1 MVEAAYFPWIG
12 ALHSLLDN
20 LVDTTED
27 RATGQHS
34 LIGCYD
40 SMQEAAARMGELA
53 ERALA
58 AARSLPNARAHTLV
72 LAAMASFYLCTP
84 EASTPEALPLT
95 RAVLGALDGPAD
107 LTMLVFRARLGLRGL
122 PARRSRTAL
131 ARGRRAR
138 DARQAE
144 ARRRDRMASRS
155 SRHARHCNNLMNGS
169 TAPRRGHARC
179 WQAEKGRTRMLELR
193 DLVKHYPEVGGEPV
207 RAVDGVSM
215 TVEPGEMVALYG
227 PSGSGKTTLLL
238 MVATLLAPTS
248 GAVLIGGRDVSSL
261 SEREAS
267 HFRLS
272 ELGFIRQNFD
282 LLPGVTAIDNA
293 VLKLLK
299 TMRWRDAHR
308 QVAPLLDRLG
318 LGGRLEHRAE
328 TLSMGERQ
336 RVMIARALSTEPRLL
351 LADEPTGSLDSQ
363 RGREVLE
370 LLTELCRE
378 HQVAIVLVSHD
389 PQAAAY
395 ADRVYALR
403 DGKLG
408 EYEPDGRL
416 TRPVAS

>member
-1 MVEAAYFPWIG
+1 
-12 ALHSLLDN
+12 L
-20 LVDTTED
+20 
-27 RATGQHS
+27 
-34 LIGCYD
+34 
-40 SMQEAAARMGELA
+40 
-53 ERALA
+53 
-58 AARSLPNARAHTLV
+58 
-72 LAAMASFYLCTP
+72 
-84 EASTPEALPLT
+84 
-95 RAVLGALDGPAD
+95 
-107 LTMLVFRARLGLRGL
+107 
-122 PARRSRTAL
+122 
-131 ARGRRAR
+131 
-138 DARQAE
+138 
-144 ARRRDRMASRS
+144 
-155 SRHARHCNNLMNGS
+155 
-169 TAPRRGHARC
+169 
-179 WQAEKGRTRMLELR
+179 LELR
-193 DLVKHYPEVGGEPV
+193 DLVKHYPEVGGEPI

-238 MVATLLAPTS
+238 MVATLLQPTS

-282 LLPGVTAIDNA
+282 LLPGVSAIDNA

-299 TMRWRDAHR
+299 SMRWRDAHR
-308 QVAPLLDRLG
+308 KIAPLLERLG
-318 LGGRLEHRAE
+318 LGGRLEHSAE

-336 RVMIARALSTEPRLL
+336 RVMIARALSTQPRLL

-408 EYEPDGRL
+408 EYQPEQWAAQV
-416 TRPVAS
+416 TQ